1 MSGKLS
7 LTGENLGTWFATV
20 TLCSRDT
27 RGIFFLSCVKCQPH
41 PSPEATLEAAEGPR
55 SLMAPPVPP
64 RTAAG
69 ISRQQTA
76 PPRRRSPHLLLGK
89 TERRGRPSRAVRPD
103 LHPLRLGG
111 RRRPPPPA
119 AARRA
124 RPPQPLPLPPPQ
136 PLPGGG
142 VERTASTVSSVVF
155 PEYCSPTSVSSISS
169 FQNSER
175 SHSSTRATSAS
186 IPASAPDLRQA
197 PSPSGTAS
205 LLGMAARGEAR
216 VGGGRSGAGTERSA
230 VSHVMAAP
238 PPFCRCHSPQTW
250 EGFGPAQ
257 GGRRGGEEGGGRG
270 WAGGR
275 GGVCGVV

>member
-1 MSGKLS
+1 MPAASEPGGHARGCRRPAVPDGPTRPAAHGCGD
-7 LTGENLGTWFATV
+7 LTTADGSAAEAQPALVAGENGAKGPAE
-20 TLCSRDT
+20 SGR
-27 RGIFFLSCVKCQPH
+27 
-41 PSPEATLEAAEGPR
+41 AAR
-55 SLMAPPVPP
+55 
-64 RTAAG
+64 
-69 ISRQQTA
+69 
-76 PPRRRSPHLLLGK
+76 
-89 TERRGRPSRAVRPD
+89 
-103 LHPLRLGG
+103 
-111 RRRPPPPA
+111 PPPA
-119 AARRA
+119 ATGRPPQPAAPRLPPAAPA

-216 VGGGRSGAGTERSA
+216 VGGGRSGTERSA

-257 GGRRGGEEGGGRG
+257 GGRRGGEEGGSRG